1 MKNEKLNNA
10 TGCTVRRVLLI
21 AWLVACVA
29 VCVYMFVLYAINL
42 NLTLDIIA
50 QYKNPMYVENL
61 GQAWVDKQ
69 LHALH
74 IAIMRSCL
82 SMVFLV
88 LVLASLVAL
97 IVPKIIAAF
106 RFQKRDN
113 SPEEV

>member
-29 VCVYMFVLYAINL
+29 VCVYMFVRYAIDINL
-42 NLTLDIIA
+42 ALDLIA
-50 QYKNPMYVENL
+50 QDKKPIFVENM
-61 GQAWVDKQ
+61 GQAWVDEQ
-69 LHALH
+69 LHTLH
-74 IAIMRSCL
+74 IVIMRSCL